1 MILLEWQK
9 ILQAQNDK
17 LIPANAYWGI
27 DICSCDCIKLR
38 VHLNPLWHATIRSA
52 SFGNFSPTFDRNCL
66 VEEET
71 DDYGTDVLSRWK
83 GKKQVLWGTK
93 WQYSTH
99 TYHKTMKA
107 YHSTN
112 LLQKHKTLK
121 MILLCSSNIIT
132 TTTTLLSVI
141 PSNNHII

>member
-83 GKKQVLWGTK
+83 GKSKYFGEENDNFQHILIIRQGRHTTPPTSYKNTKHLRWFYYAQV
-93 WQYSTH
+93 
-99 TYHKTMKA
+99 
-107 YHSTN
+107 
-112 LLQKHKTLK
+112 
-121 MILLCSSNIIT
+121 
-132 TTTTLLSVI
+132 TLLLLL
-141 PSNNHII
+141 